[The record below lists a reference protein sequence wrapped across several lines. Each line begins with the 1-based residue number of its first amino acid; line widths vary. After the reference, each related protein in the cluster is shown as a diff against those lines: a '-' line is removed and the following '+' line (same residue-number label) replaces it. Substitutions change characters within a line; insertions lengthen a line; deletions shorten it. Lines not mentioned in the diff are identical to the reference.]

1 MCYLL
6 SLYNRSNEK
15 LIQMETPGTKNKP
28 SSFSQYPS
36 HFKHENPQINSPE
49 NRKQSHVANSLN

>member
-1 MCYLL
+1 
-6 SLYNRSNEK
+6 
-15 LIQMETPGTKNKP
+15 METPGTKNKP